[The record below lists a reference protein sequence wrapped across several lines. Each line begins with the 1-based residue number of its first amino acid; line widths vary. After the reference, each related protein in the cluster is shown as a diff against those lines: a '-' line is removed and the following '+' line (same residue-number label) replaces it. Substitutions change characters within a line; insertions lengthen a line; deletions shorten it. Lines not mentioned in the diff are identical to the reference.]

1 MPLLSSIELKQCSN
15 NNNGVTYSW
24 ESGLCSSC
32 NKALSYHQVM
42 RKTLRSQYNLPRPL
56 LPAGAGAGFSYFML
70 LILVYARGF
79 ASA

>member
-1 MPLLSSIELKQCSN
+1 
-15 NNNGVTYSW
+15 
-24 ESGLCSSC
+24 
-32 NKALSYHQVM
+32 M